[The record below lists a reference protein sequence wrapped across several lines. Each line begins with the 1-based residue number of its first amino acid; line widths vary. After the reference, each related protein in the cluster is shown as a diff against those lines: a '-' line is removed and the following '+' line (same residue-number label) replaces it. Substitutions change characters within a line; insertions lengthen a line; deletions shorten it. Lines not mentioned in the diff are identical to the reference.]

1 MGTEYNKLTDDQKRK
16 LITKHYTSK
25 KQSFKQIAEQY
36 NTYANKV
43 RRDAVKFGIDIR
55 SQSDAQKT
63 ALSSGRRKHPTK
75 NKQHTEATKAK
86 MGLSHHETRKS
97 ESKEKKQQRSNKAK
111 AQWQA
116 MSDIEKSNLRQAAHQ
131 ALRNSSKTGSK
142 LEKFL
147 LSKLIEAGY
156 KTEFHKEQ
164 ILSNTK
170 LQIDIYV
177 ADTNTAIEVDG
188 PSHFKAVWGNESLAR
203 NQKYDQNK
211 NGLIIGKGMRLIR
224 IKQLND
230 YSDARAKLIF
240 DKLDDLLQGI
250 KNNTISGSQKILHI
264 ED

>member
-1 MGTEYNKLTDDQKRK
+1 MKLVN
-16 LITKHYTSK
+16 L
-25 KQSFKQIAEQY
+25 
-36 NTYANKV
+36 
-43 RRDAVKFGIDIR
+43 
-55 SQSDAQKT
+55 
-63 ALSSGRRKHPTK
+63 
-75 NKQHTEATKAK
+75 KAK
-86 MGLSHHETRKS
+86 KRN
-97 ESKEKKQQRSNKAK
+97 RSNKAK